1 MSQAPDFD
9 LCVIGAGSAG
19 LSIAAGA
26 SQLGARVALVEQ
38 GAMGGD
44 CLNHGCVPSKALL
57 AAAAQAVSWRA
68 AAGFGLEQAPP
79 RVDFAAVM
87 AGVRGTIAAIAP
99 NDSVARFEGLGVTVI
114 AAAARFLGPD
124 SLQAGQRRLRARRFV
139 IATGARALV
148 PPLPGLEAVPY
159 LTNETLWDLAEL
171 PRHLVILGGGPI
183 GCELAQAFAR
193 LGSRVT
199 LVEMGRLLPK
209 DDPEA
214 TDFVRRALL
223 AEGVTLLEG
232 AKAIGV
238 EPGPAVLVEQ
248 AGQRRRVEG
257 SHLLLA
263 LGRRVDHAALN
274 LEAAGI
280 RTDKGRLVL
289 DHRLRTSNR
298 RVYAAGDAAG
308 GPQFTHLAAAHAG
321 VILKRVL
328 LRLPARADR
337 LTLPWVTYGDPELA
351 QVGLTE
357 EQAAAQGPVRVY
369 RWPFHDNDRAQT
381 EQATAGLVKL
391 VADRRGRLLGAT
403 LVGRH
408 AGELLGPWI
417 LAVAGKVSLATLAG
431 MVLPYPTRAE
441 AGKRAAGSAFTGRLF
456 SPRVRRL
463 VRLLLKLP

>member
-1 MSQAPDFD
+1 MTAELAVD

-26 SQLGARVALVEQ
+26 SQLGARVALVEK

-44 CLNHGCVPSKALL
+44 CLNYGCVPSKALL
-57 AAAAQAVSWRA
+57 AAAAQAVAWRG
-68 AAGFGLEQAPP
+68 AAGFGLKQAPP
-79 RVDFAAVM
+79 RVDFARVM
-87 AGVRGTIAAIAP
+87 AGVQATIAAIAP
-99 NDSVARFEGLGVTVI
+99 NDSVARFEGLGVTVLR
-114 AAAARFLGPD
+114 AEARFLDPD
-124 SLQAGQRRLRARRFV
+124 RVQAGQQVVRARRFV

-148 PPLPGLEAVPY
+148 PPLPGLAVVPY
-159 LTNETLWDLAEL
+159 LTNETLWEL
-171 PRHLVILGGGPI
+171 TALPERLVILGGGPI

-214 TDFVRRALL
+214 AEFVRRALL

-232 AKAIGV
+232 AKAVAV
-238 EPGPAVLVEQ
+238 EPGPVVTVEQ
-248 AGQRRRVEG
+248 AGQASRVEG

-274 LEAAGI
+274 LEAAAI
-280 RTDKGRLVL
+280 RTDQGRLVL
-289 DHRLRTSNR
+289 DRGLRTSNR

-308 GPQFTHLAAAHAG
+308 GLQFTHLAAAHAG
-321 VILKRVL
+321 VILKRAL
-328 LRLPARADR
+328 FRLPARADR
-337 LTLPWVTYGDPELA
+337 LTVPWVTYCEPELA

-357 EQAAAQGPVRVY
+357 EQAAARGPVRVF
-369 RWPFHDNDRAQT
+369 RWPFHDNDRAQA
-381 EQATAGLVKL
+381 EQATAGLVKI
-391 VADRRGRLLGAT
+391 VADRRGRVLGAT

-417 LAVAGKVSLATLAG
+417 LAVAGKVSLGTLAG
-431 MVLPYPTRAE
+431 LVLPYPTRAE
-441 AGKRAAGSAFTGRLF
+441 AGKRAAGGAFTGRLF